1 MRDELILIGMYI
13 TTFGLGYVLG
23 LLRHNGA
30 IHDTRPPSFLKTAA
44 KDNQAVTH
52 VGIDDRKYVA
62 PINTAG
68 LTRGDATNSIGKT
81 TATKDDIQG
90 SVSKLAQLKGK

>member
-1 MRDELILIGMYI
+1 MRDELVLIGVYI

-23 LLRHNGA
+23 LLRHNNA
-30 IHDTRPPSFLKTAA
+30 THDTRPPSFLKTAA
-44 KDNQAVTH
+44 KDTQVVTH

-62 PINTAG
+62 PIDTAG

>member
-1 MRDELILIGMYI
+1 MRDELILVGMYI

-23 LLRHNGA
+23 LLRHNSTTP
-30 IHDTRPPSFLKTAA
+30 DTRPPSFLKTTA
-44 KDNQAVTH
+44 KDKQAVTH

-62 PINTAG
+62 PIDTAG
-68 LTRGDATNSIGKT
+68 LTSGHSTNSIGKT
-81 TATKDDIQG
+81 TSTKDDIQG